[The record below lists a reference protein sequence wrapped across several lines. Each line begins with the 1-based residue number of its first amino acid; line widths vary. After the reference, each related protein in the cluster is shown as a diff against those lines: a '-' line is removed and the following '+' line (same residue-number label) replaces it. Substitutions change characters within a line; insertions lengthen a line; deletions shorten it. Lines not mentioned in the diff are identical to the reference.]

1 MASRFCLWRI
11 STNRVQVEEN
21 SVTTTF
27 DGLKGGKYFCAM
39 VQSRDQKV
47 PAVLILADGTRFEG
61 KSAGAIG
68 TTTGEIAFNTG
79 IYGYQEIFTDP
90 SYLRQILVMA
100 TAHVG
105 NYGVHDEEVESD
117 RVQIAGLVTK
127 NFSSIASRV
136 GGSGTLQ
143 DYMDRDGVV
152 GICDVDT
159 RALVRHIRQ
168 KGAMNAIICSDG
180 TDEDTLK
187 KQLAEVPSM
196 EGLELSSEVSCKEPY
211 VAPAAEGKDK
221 GLKVAL
227 LDLGVKKN
235 IVRCLTERGCEVHVF
250 PMGASVEEILAID
263 PDGIMLSNGPGDPG
277 AMPETVEKVKALVEA
292 GRSMF
297 GICLGHQV
305 LALSQG
311 LKTVKMFN
319 GHRGV
324 NHPIK
329 NLITGKAE
337 ITSQNHGFVVDRE
350 SLDTH
355 PEVELTHIHLNDD
368 TVAGIALKGRPV
380 FSVQYHPEASAGPH
394 DSRYLFDQFVA
405 NMEHAAVPA

>member
-1 MASRFCLWRI
+1 MR
-11 STNRVQVEEN
+11 
-21 SVTTTF
+21 
-27 DGLKGGKYFCAM
+27 KYFYVM

-68 TTTGEIAFNTG
+68 TTAGEIAFNTG

-100 TAHVG
+100 TSHVG
-105 NYGVHDEEVESD
+105 NYGVHDAEVESD

-143 DYMDRDGVV
+143 DYMDRDGTV
-152 GICDVDT
+152 GICDLDT

-180 TDEDTLK
+180 TDEEDLK
-187 KQLAEVPSM
+187 RQLEQVPSM
-196 EGLELSSEVSCKEPY
+196 EGLELSSEVTCAEPY
-211 VAPAAEGKDK
+211 VESPAPASEN

-235 IVRCLTERGCEVHVF
+235 IVRCLTDRGCEVHVF
-250 PMGASVEEILAID
+250 PMHASVEEMLAIE
-263 PDGIMLSNGPGDPG
+263 PDGIMLSNGPGDPS
-277 AMPETVEKVKALVEA
+277 AMPEIVEKVKALVA
-292 GRSMF
+292 ADLSVF

-329 NLITGKAE
+329 NLVTGKAE
-337 ITSQNHGFVVDRE
+337 ITSQNHGFVVDLD
-350 SLDTH
+350 SLHEH
-355 PEVELTHIHLNDD
+355 PDVELTHIHLNDD

-405 NMEHAAVPA
+405 NMEQVAVPA